1 MLTAIVKT
9 PAPSLVDT
17 CELTFLE
24 RVPID
29 FERALAQHADYCR
42 ALERAGAQVVILEAS
57 PDLADSVFVE
67 DTTIILHGLAVITR
81 PGAPSRLPE
90 TALMEPVI
98 GRYRRLEHIHAPG
111 TVDGGDALLIGRTL
125 LIGVSTRTNAEGIR
139 QLEQI
144 AQPLG
149 YAVIPVPVL
158 GSLHLK
164 TACAPLDA
172 NTVLLNPDWIDSE
185 PFKDFERIPVPADEP
200 FGANALPISGGL
212 IVNEAFPRT
221 LDLIVKHS
229 ESSGV
234 PLIPVNISEYNK
246 AEAGLT
252 CLSLLVEE

>member
-9 PAPSLVDT
+9 PTPRLVDA

-24 RVPID
+24 RIPID
-29 FERALAQHADYCR
+29 FEHALAQHAGYR
-42 ALERAGAQVVILEAS
+42 QALEHAGARVVTLDAS
-57 PDLADSVFVE
+57 PDLPDSVFVE
-67 DTTIILHGLAVITR
+67 DTAVILDELAIITL

-125 LIGVSTRTNAEGIR
+125 FIGVSTRTNAEGIR

-164 TACAPLDA
+164 TACTALNA
-172 NTVLLNPDWIDSE
+172 TTVLLNPGWIDIE
-185 PFKDFERIPVPADEP
+185 PFKGYERIPVPADEP
-200 FGANALPISGGL
+200 FGAAVLPIATNL
-212 IVNEAFPRT
+212 IANAAFPRT
-221 LDLIVKHS
+221 LDLIAPHCQ
-229 ESSGV
+229 SSGV
-234 PLIPVNISEYNK
+234 QLISANISEFNK

-252 CLSLLVEE
+252 CLSLLVDE